1 MAATGLCATERR
13 KPGAGSRRD
22 PKSRVRLTRRGR
34 IVVTAA
40 AAVLVTGAMAVAS
53 LQVGAGTAQ
62 ATSNAIPR
70 HAAEQNLRQLIV
82 LPGQSLW
89 SVAEAADPDADTR
102 IVVQQIIDLNA
113 LTGTVVQPG
122 ERLWVPRG

>member
-1 MAATGLCATERR
+1 MVAAGLCATERR
-13 KPGAGSRRD
+13 RPGAGSRRD

-34 IVVTAA
+34 VVVTAA
-40 AAVLVTGAMAVAS
+40 AALLVTGAMAVAS

-62 ATSNAIPR
+62 ATGNAISR
-70 HAAEQNLRQLIV
+70 HAAEQNLRQLTV

-89 SVAEAADPDADTR
+89 SVAETADPDADTR

-113 LTGTVVQPG
+113 LSGTVVQPG
-122 ERLWVPRG
+122 ERLWVPRD